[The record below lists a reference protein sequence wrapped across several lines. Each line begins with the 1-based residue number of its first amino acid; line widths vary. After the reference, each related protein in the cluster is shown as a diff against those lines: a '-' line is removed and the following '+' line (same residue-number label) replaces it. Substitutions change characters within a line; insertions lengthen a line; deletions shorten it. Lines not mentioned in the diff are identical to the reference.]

1 MAGPFEL
8 QLQAFT
14 KKAGDNADV
23 AVRKVV
29 LDVGARLVMRS
40 PVDTG
45 RFRSNWFYSE
55 AAPSSKATLGV
66 GSPEMQ
72 DAGALTKDAAG
83 KVHYVMNNLPYAW
96 RLENGYSKQAPAGMV
111 GLTVVEFQGI
121 VSKAAGEARSG
132 NVSEVGA

>member
-8 QLQAFT
+8 QLQAFA
-14 KKAGDNADV
+14 KRAGDNADA

-29 LDVGARLVMRS
+29 LDVGSRLVLRS
-40 PVDTG
+40 PRDTG
-45 RFRSNWFYSE
+45 RFASNWFYSE
-55 AAPSSKATLGV
+55 GAPSSKSTLSV

-83 KVHYVMNNLPYAW
+83 KVHYITNNLPYAW

-111 GLTVVEFQGI
+111 GLTVVEFQSI
-121 VSKAAGEARSG
+121 VSKAALEIKTGEG
-132 NVSEVGA
+132 G